1 MSPKESQNIEW
12 KETWRD
18 EYIRWICGF
27 ANAQGGKL
35 IIGKND
41 KGQILGV
48 ANAGKL
54 LEEIPNKIRDILG
67 IIVDVNLLVEKG
79 KDLIEIVVEPYPYP
93 VNYKGEYY
101 YRSGSTKQELKGAAL
116 DKFLLEKQG
125 KRWDAVPVPRVAM
138 ADFKQDSFDLFRAK
152 AAKSG
157 RVSDEVL
164 AESNASL
171 IENLNLKEGHYLK
184 RAAILLFHHD
194 PEKWAVG
201 AYIKI
206 GYFRTDADLL
216 YQDEIHGSLF
226 AQAEKAMDLL
236 LTKYLKASISY
247 EGISRVERFPF
258 PKAALREALLNAIV
272 HKDYGGGSP
281 IQISVYEDKIY
292 FWNDGQLPENWTV
305 AQLLAKHASKPF
317 NPLIANAFF
326 RAGMIESWGRG
337 IEKIRQECKAA
348 GVPLPEYRTDAS
360 GLMVKFKAG
369 IRQKEKVTEKTP
381 VETLQKTLQ
390 KTPVKTLQK
399 TPDRVIELL
408 RQDGLLSIS
417 EIAIQIGK
425 SHSAVQRVL
434 NKLRESGII
443 ERIGPAKGGHWVVK
457 EKP

>member
-12 KETWRD
+12 KESWRD

-41 KGQILGV
+41 KGAVVGV
-48 ANAGKL
+48 ANAKKL
-54 LEEIPNKIRDILG
+54 LEDIPNKIKDILG
-67 IIVDVNLLVEKG
+67 IVVDVNLRREKG

-93 VNYKGEYY
+93 VSYKGEYY

-125 KRWDAVPVPRVAM
+125 KRWDAVPVPRVALGDLQKD
-138 ADFKQDSFDLFRAK
+138 AFELFRSK

-171 IENLNLKEGHYLK
+171 IENLNLKEGRYLK
-184 RAAILLFHHD
+184 RAALLLFSSD
-194 PEKWAVG
+194 PEKWVVG

-206 GYFRTDADLL
+206 GFFRTDADLL
-216 YQDEIHGSLF
+216 YQDEIHGNLF
-226 AQAEKAMDLL
+226 VQAEKAMDLL
-236 LTKYLKASISY
+236 LTKYLRAAISY
-247 EGISRVERFPF
+247 EGINRVERYPF

-272 HKDYGGGSP
+272 HKDYSGGSP

-292 FWNDGQLPENWTV
+292 FWNDGQLPDLWTV

-337 IEKIRQECKAA
+337 IEKIRHECKAA
-348 GVPLPEYRTDAS
+348 GVPPPAYRTDTS
-360 GLMVKFKAG
+360 GLMVQFTAQTKM
-369 IRQKEKVTEKTP
+369 TEKTP
-381 VETLQKTLQ
+381 VKMSGQMSGQMSEETTKQIITLL
-390 KTPVKTLQK
+390 KSDGKLTSAALA
-399 TPDRVIELL
+399 L
-408 RQDGLLSIS
+408 R
-417 EIAIQIGK
+417 IGK
-425 SHSAVQRVL
+425 SDRTIERNL
-434 NKLRESGII
+434 RKMRESGII
-443 ERIGPAKGGHWVVK
+443 EHIGPNKGGHWVVK
-457 EKP
+457 EKT